1 MLDKIE
7 LTANTLHTLA
17 DLALDHTAD
26 DDREKLVAILTCIQD
41 KAAQL
46 CEMAE
51 CLLIRSKGGLPDAVH
66 S

>member
-7 LTANTLHTLA
+7 LTANTLYHLA

-26 DDREKLVAILTCIQD
+26 DDREKLAAILTCMQD
-41 KAAQL
+41 KATQL
-46 CEMAE
+46 YDTVQD
-51 CLLIRSKGGLPDAVH
+51 LIRKGGLPDAVH